1 MQYTLKAGVEYEN
14 REDLV
19 KWVVRSVS
27 QSILMAVRSEMD
39 PLNMFADEPSKAWL
53 YDWKRIVEE
62 TGEPM
67 GVRGIVE
74 RYSTEKLEEIASIGI
89 EIAANGTLGMPRS
102 SEVRTDFAVA
112 TVCAVTKTIT
122 GIDPGDEKEE
132 DGEREIHKAFAAY
145 MNEVAK
151 GCDGFTGEDFELVSP
166 RVGGRPPIIL
176 SAKVDVTELDG
187 WRNFLEGVFDG
198 SDTWNELCNDGV
210 GVYGGI
216 APSQLRNVNFAIYSV
231 DDTDSPVGVAD
242 TVEHAQVVRDWFAAK
257 GEETLV
263 IDLGRMG

>member
-1 MQYTLKAGVEYEN
+1 MKYTLRAEVEYED
-14 REDLV
+14 REELV
-19 KWVVRSVS
+19 DYVTQQVS
-27 QSILMAVRSEMD
+27 QMLMATTKVGMD
-39 PLNMFADEPSKAWL
+39 PFGMFAEEPSEAWC
-53 YDWKRIVEE
+53 YDWARIIRECGDVV
-62 TGEPM
+62 

-74 RYSTEKLEEIASIGI
+74 RYSTEKLEEIANLGFSV
-89 EIAANGTLGMPRS
+89 AANGMVQRPEAQR
-102 SEVRTDFAVA
+102 DFAV
-112 TVCAVTKTIT
+112 VLMSSITKAIT
-122 GIDPGDEKEE
+122 GTNPIDDEEE
-132 DGEREIHKAFAAY
+132 EGASEIHKAFAAY

-187 WRNFLEGVFDG
+187 WTNFLEGVFDG
-198 SDTWNELCNDGV
+198 SDTWNEFCSDGV